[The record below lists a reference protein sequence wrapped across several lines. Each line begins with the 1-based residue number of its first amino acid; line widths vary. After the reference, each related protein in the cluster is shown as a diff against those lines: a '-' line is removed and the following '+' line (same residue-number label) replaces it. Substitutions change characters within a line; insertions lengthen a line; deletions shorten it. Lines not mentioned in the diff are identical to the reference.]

1 MKKSMLIAVGVI
13 GTGIVVMSVLGAGVA
28 FAAVNPTSPLGNLET
43 QIYQKV
49 IDTLHISNV
58 TPDQLSTTLK
68 DSRQQVVVSDITSQI
83 DAALTSGKLTKAD
96 ADLAKKLIVE
106 EQKLRDANTINPSD
120 LKALS
125 QSERILKID
134 QQRID
139 HDKQLL
145 SDLGITEDQLT
156 ALQTKL
162 RDAGIRL
169 GGGMM
174 EKGGLGQGMGRGRA
188 GLGGGMRR

>member
-13 GTGIVVMSVLGAGVA
+13 GTGIVVMSVFGAGVA